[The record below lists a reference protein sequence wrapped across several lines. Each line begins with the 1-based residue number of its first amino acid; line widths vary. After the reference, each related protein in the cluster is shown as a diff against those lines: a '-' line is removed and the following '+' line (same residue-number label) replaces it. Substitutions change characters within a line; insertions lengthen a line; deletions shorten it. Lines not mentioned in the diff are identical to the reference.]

1 MRFSPSARA
10 CRLTF
15 PPMLRIM
22 KAPKGVF
29 FMRHAWLIL
38 THGNFEILEKQLRF
52 LDSENADFYI
62 HADAKTAFDPERFRA
77 VPEKSRVTFVKRHR
91 ISWGHFAMVEA
102 ELELLRA
109 AVPGGYDYY
118 HLLSGVDVP
127 VKTRAYIENYFTR
140 APGRNYVSFLSP
152 EISRTDLYRVRFYYP
167 LQRYNIRKPAVRR
180 TLRNL
185 SAALQLGFGVDRTR
199 RRPDGFVFQ
208 KGAQWF
214 SITHALA
221 QYLLEKESEI
231 REFFS
236 DTYCPDEMF
245 VQTEIVNSPFRDTLP
260 EHAFE
265 NDYASCLRYID
276 WQRAIPTHSRTA
288 TSMNFSPHRK
298 RRSSR
303 GSLITARAPAS
314 LTRSLTVSD
323 NFLSGARMFFRAPF
337 FVLADGRHI
346 WYSVSIWCIC
356 QAAHIL
362 CAKPQSVRSFRE
374 RE

>member
-15 PPMLRIM
+15 LPMLRIM

-29 FMRHAWLIL
+29 FMRHAWLII

-62 HADAKTAFDPERFRA
+62 HADAKAAFDPERFRA
-77 VPEKSRVTFVKRHR
+77 VPKKSRITFVPRHR

-221 QYLLEKESEI
+221 TYVLSQENWLRERYRSTFCADEI
-231 REFFS
+231 FL
-236 DTYCPDEMF
+236 
-245 VQTEIVNSPFRDTLP
+245 QTLVVNSPFRDTLP
-260 EHAFE
+260 S
-265 NDYASCLRYID
+265 DYFGDDHKTCLRYID
-276 WQRAIPTHSRTA
+276 WQR
-288 TSMNFSPHRK
+288 
-298 RRSSR
+298 
-303 GSLITARAPAS
+303 G
-314 LTRSLTVSD
+314 
-323 NFLSGARMFFRAPF
+323 
-337 FVLADGRHI
+337 
-346 WYSVSIWCIC
+346 
-356 QAAHIL
+356 
-362 CAKPQSVRSFRE
+362 KPYSFRNE
-374 RE
+374 DYSELIATPPEYLFARKFDYRTNAEVVDRLFALFGEEASD

>member
-1 MRFSPSARA
+1 M
-10 CRLTF
+10 
-15 PPMLRIM
+15 
-22 KAPKGVF
+22 PK
-29 FMRHAWLIL
+29 
-38 THGNFEILEKQLRF
+38 
-52 LDSENADFYI
+52 
-62 HADAKTAFDPERFRA
+62 
-77 VPEKSRVTFVKRHR
+77 KSRVTFVPRHR

-221 QYLLEKESEI
+221 TYVLSQENWLRERYRSTFCADEI
-231 REFFS
+231 FL
-236 DTYCPDEMF
+236 
-245 VQTEIVNSPFRDTLP
+245 QTLVVNSPFRDTLP
-260 EHAFE
+260 S
-265 NDYASCLRYID
+265 DYFGDDHKTCLRYID
-276 WQRAIPTHSRTA
+276 WQR
-288 TSMNFSPHRK
+288 
-298 RRSSR
+298 
-303 GSLITARAPAS
+303 G
-314 LTRSLTVSD
+314 
-323 NFLSGARMFFRAPF
+323 
-337 FVLADGRHI
+337 
-346 WYSVSIWCIC
+346 
-356 QAAHIL
+356 
-362 CAKPQSVRSFRE
+362 KPYSFRNE
-374 RE
+374 DYSELIATPPEYLFARKFDYRTNAEVVDRLFALFGEEASD

>member
-1 MRFSPSARA
+1 
-10 CRLTF
+10 
-15 PPMLRIM
+15 
-22 KAPKGVF
+22 
-29 FMRHAWLIL
+29 MRHAWLIL

-62 HADAKTAFDPERFRA
+62 HADAKAAFDPERFRA

-109 AVPGGYDYY
+109 AVVPGGYDYY

-167 LQRYNIRKPAVRR
+167 LQRYNIRKP
-180 TLRNL
+180 
-185 SAALQLGFGVDRTR
+185 GY
-199 RRPDGFVFQ
+199 VFQ
-208 KGAQWF
+208 KGANWF

-276 WQRAIPTHSRTA
+276 WQRGNPYTFTDADLDELLAAPETALFARKFDYRT
-288 TSMNFSPHRK
+288 SPGVVDALFDRF
-298 RRSSR
+298 
-303 GSLITARAPAS
+303 G
-314 LTRSLTVSD
+314 
-323 NFLSGARMFFRAPF
+323 
-337 FVLADGRHI
+337 
-346 WYSVSIWCIC
+346 
-356 QAAHIL
+356 
-362 CAKPQSVRSFRE
+362 
-374 RE
+374 